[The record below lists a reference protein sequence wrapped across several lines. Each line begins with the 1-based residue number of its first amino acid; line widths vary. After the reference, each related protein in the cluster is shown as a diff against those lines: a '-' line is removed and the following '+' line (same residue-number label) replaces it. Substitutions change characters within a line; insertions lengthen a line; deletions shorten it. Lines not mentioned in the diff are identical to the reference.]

1 MRRRIWA
8 SICLSVVGVLA
19 IALAWIV
26 GVYVAGMP
34 VAEVI
39 SGFPRDLFVTLAGV
53 TLLWLEPVPVTVGA
67 TLAAVAAAGV
77 FVRRGS
83 AGRPSSGSPA
93 NPVEEQ
99 L

>member
-1 MRRRIWA
+1 MA
-8 SICLSVVGVLA
+8 VLA
-19 IALAWIV
+19 VAAGGWLPGV
-26 GVYVAGMP
+26 GPAGAP
-34 VAEVI
+34 ERVLGA
-39 SGFPRDLFVTLAGV
+39 LAGV

-67 TLAAVAAAGV
+67 ALAAVAAAGV

-83 AGRPSSGSPA
+83 ADRSSSGSPA